1 MKKKIL
7 STLLVTLMIAT
18 LVTGCGGKAPSEKP
32 SGNDTPKVETEDD
45 KKPAAS
51 DDNKEIVFW
60 HNSTEGGDK
69 KIMDAAIDKFN
80 STTQSGYTIKS
91 VATQNDNYKEKLVVA
106 MSSGEAPDMYM
117 TWSGGPMN
125 EYIEAGYAQPVDD
138 LMAASDLPGKLMD
151 ASIAQG
157 TYNGKVYGVPFWN
170 MATSGVYY
178 NKKMFD
184 ELGLKVPATIG
195 ELEEVA
201 DKLVD
206 NGIIPFALANS
217 TKWTGSMYFM
227 NLAARKGGLEPFAK
241 AVDGSG
247 TFEDEAF
254 VYAGNK
260 IREWTEKGYFPD
272 GVNSLSED
280 DGQSRQL
287 LYQEKAAMTCIGSWY
302 TTNMKNDSEEF
313 FANVGWF
320 KFPKLEGSDADDSI
334 LIGTIGE
341 HFMHFNCTD
350 DKLNAAFEFVEM
362 YLEDDIIQVMIA
374 EGKIPPVKNAQE
386 LVTEPLTQQ
395 ILEAVLGASSVQL
408 WYDQYLP
415 PSVAQA
421 HLDTSQELFGL
432 TMSAEDAAA
441 QFQAAMKEYNDKQ

>member
-32 SGNDTPKVETEDD
+32 SGSDKPVADAGDD
-45 KKPAAS
+45 KKPVAS
-51 DDNKEIVFW
+51 DDNKEIIFW

-69 KIMDAAIDKFN
+69 RIMDAAIDKFN
-80 STTQSGYTIKS
+80 STTQSGYTIKG
-91 VATQNDNYKEKLVVA
+91 VATQNDNYKEKLV
-106 MSSGEAPDMYM
+106 
-117 TWSGGPMN
+117 
-125 EYIEAGYAQPVDD
+125 
-138 LMAASDLPGKLMD
+138 D
-151 ASIAQG
+151 ASIAQA
-157 TYNGKVYGVPFWN
+157 TYNGKIYGVPHWN

-184 ELGLKVPATIG
+184 ELGLKVPNTIG

-201 DKLVD
+201 DKLVE

-254 VYAGNK
+254 IYAGNK
-260 IREWTEKGYFPD
+260 IREWAEKGYFPD

-302 TTNMKNDSEEF
+302 TTNIKNDSEEF
-313 FANVGWF
+313 FQNVGWF
-320 KFPKLEGSDADDSI
+320 KFPKLEDSDADDSI

-341 HFMHFNCTD
+341 HFIHFNCTD
-350 DKLNAAFEFVEM
+350 EKLKAGFEFASM
-362 YLEDDIIQVMIA
+362 FLDDDIISVIA
-374 EGKIPPVKNAQE
+374 NEGKIPPVKNAKD
-386 LVTEPLTQQ
+386 LVTEPLTKQ
-395 ILEAVLGASSVQL
+395 ILEAVLEASSVQL

-432 TMSAEDAAA
+432 TMTAEEAAA
-441 QFQAAMKEYNDKQ
+441 QFQAAMKEYNDKK